1 MSEAVIRSH
10 THSHMDCIHA
20 QQQQA
25 LPKQKK
31 RTHTHRH
38 GTDDERT
45 CTLIHIL
52 VAPQQQC
59 KPLFSAHSASGIDFA
74 SLRAYTQMSLCV
86 RALLAYSN
94 AVYCPIVLQPNYFLW
109 CTFCWCCCRTG
120 LLLLLSSSSFQFSY
134 TFNNSNY
141 LLEWYFKWCVFVCC
155 AFSIAKS
162 EPIASNRNNHKWAT
176 NEISISNVPSRR
188 GKTNHHS
195 HWLIH
200 F

>member
-1 MSEAVIRSH
+1 MYLYEILKCASERLFACQSDRVHKDTQQFSLPLPLLLFIEFFLLFVFAIVVCTTHKHMSEAVIRSH
-10 THSHMDCIHA
+10 THPHMDCIHA

-109 CTFCWCCCRTG
+109 CTFC
-120 LLLLLSSSSFQFSY
+120 
-134 TFNNSNY
+134 
-141 LLEWYFKWCVFVCC
+141 
-155 AFSIAKS
+155 
-162 EPIASNRNNHKWAT
+162 
-176 NEISISNVPSRR
+176 
-188 GKTNHHS
+188 
-195 HWLIH
+195 
-200 F
+200 